1 MTGST
6 PLFTATEEGH
16 LEVVELL
23 VRHGADVNRSPQ
35 GQIARDL
42 HNENQTPLLIACL
55 RNHEA
60 IIRFLI
66 ESGANVNVTSER
78 GSSPF
83 LAICQHN
90 NVELARLLMKHGAQY
105 DAEAKNLYDGKINGL
120 IVAAESGSFDI
131 LRLLVENGLD
141 VNYKIEGQVKIS
153 YDQESELLISLRAK
167 QQVEHL
173 YFAHVPKA
181 FRILWSI

>member
-1 MTGST
+1 MI
-6 PLFTATEEGH
+6 
-16 LEVVELL
+16 
-23 VRHGADVNRSPQ
+23 RHSADVNRSPQ

-42 HNENQTPLLIACL
+42 HIENQTPLLIACM

-60 IIRFLI
+60 IIRHLI

-90 NVELARLLMKHGAQY
+90 NVELARLLIKHGAHH
-105 DAEAKNLYDGKINGL
+105 DVEAKNLYDGKINGL
-120 IVAAESGSFDI
+120 IVAAESGSFDT

-141 VNYKIEGQVKIS
+141 VNYKIEGKVRHQTNSSIHNGK
-153 YDQESELLISLRAK
+153 LISDFFKIRVK
-167 QQVEHL
+167 QQVEHRFSVL
-173 YFAHVPKA
+173 VPKV
-181 FRILWSI
+181 FKRLLST